1 MSASIGGSLASRTAG
16 NGSLARTGLT
26 CAAMGTNKKSKPAK
40 PAKPV
45 KKAPAKKAPA
55 KPVKKAPAKKAPAKK
70 APAKP
75 VKKAPAKKAP
85 AKKAPAKKAPAKKV
99 PAKKAPAKKAPAKKA
114 PAKPVKKAASTPVK
128 KAAAVK
134 APGKPFPKKENPVPA
149 VVEPPKNLPKNAAAT
164 AAADGFQRRLTL
176 PPPAKIEKRTSKAGT
191 LKPLRDIPTPL
202 VAAATEAPWSN
213 SELKEMKAELSKEL
227 IRLRRELELAE
238 AQAEDLLQDSGDGA
252 GDDQADAGAKTFE
265 REHEISLVYNARD
278 MVMQTE
284 HALDR
289 ITAGSYGKCE
299 DCGNPI
305 GKARLQVFPRAT
317 LCMICKQK
325 EERR

>member
-1 MSASIGGSLASRTAG
+1 
-16 NGSLARTGLT
+16 
-26 CAAMGTNKKSKPAK
+26 MGTNKHANKKSKPAK
-40 PAKPV
+40 SAKSAVKKASAKPV
-45 KKAPAKKAPA
+45 KKAPA
-55 KPVKKAPAKKAPAKK
+55 KPVKKAPAK
-70 APAKP
+70 P
-75 VKKAPAKKAP
+75 VKKAP

-99 PAKKAPAKKAPAKKA
+99 PAKKAPAKKATAKKA
-114 PAKPVKKAASTPVK
+114 PAKPVK

-213 SELKEMKAELSKEL
+213 SELKGMKVELSKEL

>member
-16 NGSLARTGLT
+16 NGSKAQTGLA
-26 CAAMGTNKKSKPAK
+26 CAAMGTNKQSKPAK
-40 PAKPV
+40 SAKSAKKAVKKASAKPV
-45 KKAPAKKAPA
+45 KKAPA
-55 KPVKKAPAKKAPAKK
+55 KPVKKAPAKKAAAKPVKKAVKK

-75 VKKAPAKKAP
+75 VKKAPAKP
-85 AKKAPAKKAPAKKV
+85 T
-99 PAKKAPAKKAPAKKA
+99 
-114 PAKPVKKAASTPVK
+114 KPVKKAAPAPAK

-134 APGKPFPKKENPVPA
+134 APGKPFPKKDNPAPA

-176 PPPAKIEKRTSKAGT
+176 PPPAKIEKRTTKAGT

-213 SELKEMKAELSKEL
+213 SELKEMKVELSKEL
-227 IRLRRELELAE
+227 VRLRAELVLAE

-299 DCGNPI
+299 DCGNAI

>member
-16 NGSLARTGLT
+16 NGSLAQTGLT

-55 KPVKKAPAKKAPAKK
+55 KKAPA
-70 APAKP
+70 
-75 VKKAPAKKAP
+75 KKAPAKKAP
-85 AKKAPAKKAPAKKV
+85 AKKAPAKKAPAKK
-99 PAKKAPAKKAPAKKA
+99 APTKPVKKA
-114 PAKPVKKAASTPVK
+114 PAKPVKKAAPVPAK

-227 IRLRRELELAE
+227 IRLRHELELAE

>member
-1 MSASIGGSLASRTAG
+1 
-16 NGSLARTGLT
+16 
-26 CAAMGTNKKSKPAK
+26 MGTNKQSKPTKPAK
-40 PAKPV
+40 PVKKAVKKAPAKPV
-45 KKAPAKKAPA
+45 KKAPAKAVKKAPA
-55 KPVKKAPAKKAPAKK
+55 KKAPAKKAPAKKAPAKK

-75 VKKAPAKKAP
+75 VKKAPAK
-85 AKKAPAKKAPAKKV
+85 
-99 PAKKAPAKKAPAKKA
+99 
-114 PAKPVKKAASTPVK
+114 PVKKAAPVPAK

>member
-16 NGSLARTGLT
+16 NGSLAQTGLT

-55 KPVKKAPAKKAPAKK
+55 KKAPA
-70 APAKP
+70 
-75 VKKAPAKKAP
+75 KKAPAKKAP
-85 AKKAPAKKAPAKKV
+85 AKKAPAKKAPAKK
-99 PAKKAPAKKAPAKKA
+99 APTKPVKKA
-114 PAKPVKKAASTPVK
+114 PAKPVKKAAPVPAK

>member
-16 NGSLARTGLT
+16 NGSLAQTGLT
-26 CAAMGTNKKSKPAK
+26 CAAMGTKKQSKPTKPAK
-40 PAKPV
+40 PVKKAVKKAPAKPV
-45 KKAPAKKAPA
+45 KKAPAKAVKKAPA
-55 KPVKKAPAKKAPAKK
+55 KKAPAKKAPAKKAPAKK

-75 VKKAPAKKAP
+75 VKKAPAK
-85 AKKAPAKKAPAKKV
+85 
-99 PAKKAPAKKAPAKKA
+99 
-114 PAKPVKKAASTPVK
+114 PVKKAAPTPVK

>member
-40 PAKPV
+40 PAKPA
-45 KKAPAKKAPA
+45 KKAAKKAPA
-55 KPVKKAPAKKAPAKK
+55 KPVKKAPAK
-70 APAKP
+70 P
-75 VKKAPAKKAP
+75 VKKAP

-99 PAKKAPAKKAPAKKA
+99 PAKKAPAKKAPAKKVPAKKA
-114 PAKPVKKAASTPVK
+114 PAKPVKKAAPVPAK

>member
-16 NGSLARTGLT
+16 NGSLAQTGLT
-26 CAAMGTNKKSKPAK
+26 CAAMGTNKQSKPTKPAK
-40 PAKPV
+40 PVKKAVKKAPAKPV
-45 KKAPAKKAPA
+45 KKAPAKAVKKAPA
-55 KPVKKAPAKKAPAKK
+55 KAAKKAPAKKAPAKKAPAKK

-75 VKKAPAKKAP
+75 VKKAPAK
-85 AKKAPAKKAPAKKV
+85 
-99 PAKKAPAKKAPAKKA
+99 
-114 PAKPVKKAASTPVK
+114 PVKKAAPVPAK

-227 IRLRRELELAE
+227 IRLRHELELAE

>member
-1 MSASIGGSLASRTAG
+1 
-16 NGSLARTGLT
+16 
-26 CAAMGTNKKSKPAK
+26 MGTNKQRKPTKPAK
-40 PAKPV
+40 PAKKAV
-45 KKAPAKKAPA
+45 KGSKPAKKAPA
-55 KPVKKAPAKKAPAKK
+55 KPVKKAVKKVIKK

-75 VKKAPAKKAP
+75 VKKAP
-85 AKKAPAKKAPAKKV
+85 V
-99 PAKKAPAKKAPAKKA
+99 
-114 PAKPVKKAASTPVK
+114 KPVKPVKSVKPVK

-134 APGKPFPKKENPVPA
+134 APGKPFPKKDNPVPT

-191 LKPLRDIPTPL
+191 LKPLRDIPTPR

-213 SELKEMKAELSKEL
+213 SELKEMKVELSKEL
-227 IRLRRELELAE
+227 IRLRAELVLAE

-299 DCGNPI
+299 DCGNAI

>member
-1 MSASIGGSLASRTAG
+1 
-16 NGSLARTGLT
+16 
-26 CAAMGTNKKSKPAK
+26 MGTNKQSKPTKPAK
-40 PAKPV
+40 PVKKAVKKAPAKPVKKAPAKAVKKAPAKAV

-55 KPVKKAPAKKAPAKK
+55 KKAPAKKAPAKKAPAKK

-75 VKKAPAKKAP
+75 VKKAPAK
-85 AKKAPAKKAPAKKV
+85 
-99 PAKKAPAKKAPAKKA
+99 
-114 PAKPVKKAASTPVK
+114 PVKKAAPVPAK

-213 SELKEMKAELSKEL
+213 SELKEMTAELSKEL

>member
-16 NGSLARTGLT
+16 NGSLAQTGLT
-26 CAAMGTNKKSKPAK
+26 CAAMGTNKQSKPTKPAK
-40 PAKPV
+40 PVKKAVKKAPAKPV
-45 KKAPAKKAPA
+45 KKAPAKAVKKAPA
-55 KPVKKAPAKKAPAKK
+55 KAAKKAPAKAAKKAPAKKAPAKK

-75 VKKAPAKKAP
+75 VKKAPAK
-85 AKKAPAKKAPAKKV
+85 
-99 PAKKAPAKKAPAKKA
+99 
-114 PAKPVKKAASTPVK
+114 PVKKAAPVPAK

>member
-1 MSASIGGSLASRTAG
+1 VSASIGGSLASRTAG

-40 PAKPV
+40 P
-45 KKAPAKKAPA
+45 
-55 KPVKKAPAKKAPAKK
+55 
-70 APAKP
+70 

-85 AKKAPAKKAPAKKV
+85 AKKAPAKKAPAKK
-99 PAKKAPAKKAPAKKA
+99 APAKKAPTKPVKKA
-114 PAKPVKKAASTPVK
+114 PAKPVKKAAPVPAK
-128 KAAAVK
+128 KAATVK

>member
-1 MSASIGGSLASRTAG
+1 
-16 NGSLARTGLT
+16 
-26 CAAMGTNKKSKPAK
+26 MGTNKQNKPAKKAAKSSKPAKKAAKQNKPAKKAAKPAK
-40 PAKPV
+40 PAKKAPV
-45 KKAPAKKAPA
+45 KPVKPA
-55 KPVKKAPAKKAPAKK
+55 KPIKPIKKAA
-70 APAKP
+70 
-75 VKKAPAKKAP
+75 V
-85 AKKAPAKKAPAKKV
+85 KKV
-99 PAKKAPAKKAPAKKA
+99 PAKPI
-114 PAKPVKKAASTPVK
+114 KKAAPAATK
-128 KAAAVK
+128 KVAAVK
-134 APGKPFPKKENPVPA
+134 APGKPFPKKENPAPA

-176 PPPAKIEKRTSKAGT
+176 PPPAKIGKRTSKAGV
-191 LKPLRDIPTPL
+191 LKPLRDLPTPL
-202 VAAATEAPWSN
+202 VAAVTEAPWSN
-213 SELKEMKAELSKEL
+213 SELKEMKVKLSKEL
-227 IRLRRELELAE
+227 IRLRAELVLAE
-238 AQAEDLLQDSGDGA
+238 AHAEDLLQDSGDGA

-299 DCGNPI
+299 DCGNAI
-305 GKARLQVFPRAT
+305 GKARSQVFPRAT

>member
-1 MSASIGGSLASRTAG
+1 
-16 NGSLARTGLT
+16 
-26 CAAMGTNKKSKPAK
+26 MGTNKHANKKSKPAK
-40 PAKPV
+40 SAKSAVKKASAKPV
-45 KKAPAKKAPA
+45 KKAPAK
-55 KPVKKAPAKKAPAKK
+55 PVKK

-85 AKKAPAKKAPAKKV
+85 AKKAPAKKAPAKK
-99 PAKKAPAKKAPAKKA
+99 APAKKAPAKKGPAKKVPEKKVPAKKATAKKA
-114 PAKPVKKAASTPVK
+114 PAKPVK

-213 SELKEMKAELSKEL
+213 SELKGMKVELSKEL

>member
-1 MSASIGGSLASRTAG
+1 
-16 NGSLARTGLT
+16 
-26 CAAMGTNKKSKPAK
+26 MGTNKQSKPTKPAK
-40 PAKPV
+40 PVKKAVKKAPAKPV
-45 KKAPAKKAPA
+45 KKAPAKAVKKAPA
-55 KPVKKAPAKKAPAKK
+55 KAAKKAPAKAAKKAPAKKAPAKK

-75 VKKAPAKKAP
+75 VKKAPAK
-85 AKKAPAKKAPAKKV
+85 
-99 PAKKAPAKKAPAKKA
+99 
-114 PAKPVKKAASTPVK
+114 PVKKAAPVPAK

-227 IRLRRELELAE
+227 IRLRHELELAE

>member
-16 NGSLARTGLT
+16 NGSLAQTGLA
-26 CAAMGTNKKSKPAK
+26 CAAMGTNKQSKPAKSAKSAKKAVKKAPAK
-40 PAKPV
+40 PAKKAA
-45 KKAPAKKAPA
+45 KKAPAKPAKKAAKKAPA
-55 KPVKKAPAKKAPAKK
+55 KPVKKTPAKKAAAKPVKK

-75 VKKAPAKKAP
+75 VKKAQAKPAKKAP
-85 AKKAPAKKAPAKKV
+85 V
-99 PAKKAPAKKAPAKKA
+99 
-114 PAKPVKKAASTPVK
+114 KPVKPIK
-128 KAAAVK
+128 KAAVVK
-134 APGKPFPKKENPVPA
+134 APGKPFPKKDNPAPA

-227 IRLRRELELAE
+227 IRLRHELELAE

>member
-1 MSASIGGSLASRTAG
+1 
-16 NGSLARTGLT
+16 
-26 CAAMGTNKKSKPAK
+26 MGTNKHVNKKSKPVKSAK
-40 PAKPV
+40 SAV
-45 KKAPAKKAPA
+45 KKAPAKQ
-55 KPVKKAPAKKAPAKK
+55 
-70 APAKP
+70 

-85 AKKAPAKKAPAKKV
+85 AKKAPAKKAPAKK
-99 PAKKAPAKKAPAKKA
+99 APAR
-114 PAKPVKKAASTPVK
+114 PVKKAVPTPVK

-213 SELKEMKAELSKEL
+213 SELKEMKVELSKEL

>member
-70 APAKP
+70 S
-75 VKKAPAKKAP
+75 PAKKVP
-85 AKKAPAKKAPAKKV
+85 AKKVPAKKV
-99 PAKKAPAKKAPAKKA
+99 PAKKAPAK
-114 PAKPVKKAASTPVK
+114 PVKKTTPVPAK

>member
-55 KPVKKAPAKKAPAKK
+55 KPVKKAPAKKAPAK
-70 APAKP
+70 PA
-75 VKKAPAKKAP
+75 KKAPAKKAP

-114 PAKPVKKAASTPVK
+114 PAKPVKKTASTPVK

>member
-1 MSASIGGSLASRTAG
+1 
-16 NGSLARTGLT
+16 
-26 CAAMGTNKKSKPAK
+26 MGTNKQRKPTKPAK
-40 PAKPV
+40 PAK
-45 KKAPAKKAPA
+45 KAAKGSKPAKKAPA
-55 KPVKKAPAKKAPAKK
+55 KPVKKAVKTIKTVPAKPVKK
-70 APAKP
+70 PVKKVPAKP
-75 VKKAPAKKAP
+75 VKKAPVKKIAPKKVVAKK
-85 AKKAPAKKAPAKKV
+85 
-99 PAKKAPAKKAPAKKA
+99 
-114 PAKPVKKAASTPVK
+114 
-128 KAAAVK
+128 AVK
-134 APGKPFPKKENPVPA
+134 APGKPFPKKDNPVPT

-213 SELKEMKAELSKEL
+213 SELKEMKVELSKEL
-227 IRLRRELELAE
+227 IRLRAELVLAE

-299 DCGNPI
+299 DCGNAI

>member
-16 NGSLARTGLT
+16 NGSLAQTGLT
-26 CAAMGTNKKSKPAK
+26 CAAMGTNKHTKQSKPAK
-40 PAKPV
+40 SAKSAKPAV
-45 KKAPAKKAPA
+45 
-55 KPVKKAPAKKAPAKK
+55 KK

-85 AKKAPAKKAPAKKV
+85 AKKAPAKKAPAKKA
-99 PAKKAPAKKAPAKKA
+99 PAKKAPAKKAAAKPVKKA
-114 PAKPVKKAASTPVK
+114 PAKPVKKAAPAPAK

-134 APGKPFPKKENPVPA
+134 APGKPFPKKENPAPA

-227 IRLRRELELAE
+227 IRLRHELELAE

>member
-1 MSASIGGSLASRTAG
+1 
-16 NGSLARTGLT
+16 
-26 CAAMGTNKKSKPAK
+26 MGTNKQSKSAK
-40 PAKPV
+40 PAKKAV
-45 KKAPAKKAPA
+45 KA
-55 KPVKKAPAKKAPAKK
+55 
-70 APAKP
+70 
-75 VKKAPAKKAP
+75 
-85 AKKAPAKKAPAKKV
+85 
-99 PAKKAPAKKAPAKKA
+99 
-114 PAKPVKKAASTPVK
+114 AKPVKKAAKPAKPAKKAVKKAPAKPAKPAKKAPVKPIKKSASAPTK

-134 APGKPFPKKENPVPA
+134 APGKPFPKKENPTPA

-213 SELKEMKAELSKEL
+213 AELKEMKAELTKEL

-299 DCGNPI
+299 DCGNAI

>member
-16 NGSLARTGLT
+16 NGSLAQTGLA
-26 CAAMGTNKKSKPAK
+26 CAAMGTNKQSKPAK
-40 PAKPV
+40 SAKSAKKAVKKVSAKPV
-45 KKAPAKKAPA
+45 KKAPA
-55 KPVKKAPAKKAPAKK
+55 KPVKKAPAKKAAAKPVKKAVKK
-70 APAKP
+70 APVKP
-75 VKKAPAKKAP
+75 VKKAPAKPTKS
-85 AKKAPAKKAPAKKV
+85 
-99 PAKKAPAKKAPAKKA
+99 
-114 PAKPVKKAASTPVK
+114 VKKAAPAPAK

-134 APGKPFPKKENPVPA
+134 APGKPFPKKDNPVPA

-176 PPPAKIEKRTSKAGT
+176 PPPAKIEKRTTKAGT

-213 SELKEMKAELSKEL
+213 SELKEMKVELSKEL
-227 IRLRRELELAE
+227 VRLRAELVLAE

-299 DCGNPI
+299 DCGNAI

>member
-1 MSASIGGSLASRTAG
+1 
-16 NGSLARTGLT
+16 
-26 CAAMGTNKKSKPAK
+26 MGTNKQRKPTKPAK
-40 PAKPV
+40 PAK
-45 KKAPAKKAPA
+45 KAAKGSKPAKKAPA
-55 KPVKKAPAKKAPAKK
+55 KPVKKAVKTVKTIKTV
-70 APAKP
+70 PAKP
-75 VKKAPAKKAP
+75 VKKAPVKKIAP
-85 AKKAPAKKAPAKKV
+85 KKV
-99 PAKKAPAKKAPAKKA
+99 VA
-114 PAKPVKKAASTPVK
+114 K

-134 APGKPFPKKENPVPA
+134 APGKPFPKKDNPVPT

-213 SELKEMKAELSKEL
+213 SELKEMKVELSKEL
-227 IRLRRELELAE
+227 IRLRAELVLAE

-299 DCGNPI
+299 DCGNAI

>member
-1 MSASIGGSLASRTAG
+1 
-16 NGSLARTGLT
+16 
-26 CAAMGTNKKSKPAK
+26 MGTNKQRKPAKTAK
-40 PAKPV
+40 PAKST
-45 KKAPAKKAPA
+45 KKAVKGSKPAKKAPA
-55 KPVKKAPAKKAPAKK
+55 KPVKKAVKKVIKK

-75 VKKAPAKKAP
+75 VKKAP
-85 AKKAPAKKAPAKKV
+85 V
-99 PAKKAPAKKAPAKKA
+99 
-114 PAKPVKKAASTPVK
+114 KPVKPVKSVKPVK

-134 APGKPFPKKENPVPA
+134 APGKPFPKKENPVPT

-213 SELKEMKAELSKEL
+213 SELKEMKVELSKEL
-227 IRLRRELELAE
+227 IRLRAELVLAE

-299 DCGNPI
+299 DCGNAI

>member
-70 APAKP
+70 APAQ
-75 VKKAPAKKAP
+75 
-85 AKKAPAKKAPAKKV
+85 KAPAKKV

-114 PAKPVKKAASTPVK
+114 PAKKAPAKKAPAQPVKKAASTPVK

-299 DCGNPI
+299 ACGNPI

>member
-1 MSASIGGSLASRTAG
+1 
-16 NGSLARTGLT
+16 
-26 CAAMGTNKKSKPAK
+26 MGTNKQRKPTKPAK
-40 PAKPV
+40 PAK
-45 KKAPAKKAPA
+45 KAAKGSKPAKKAPA
-55 KPVKKAPAKKAPAKK
+55 KPVKKAVKTVKTIKTVPAKPVKK
-70 APAKP
+70 LVKKVPAKP
-75 VKKAPAKKAP
+75 VKKAPVKKIAPKKVVAKK
-85 AKKAPAKKAPAKKV
+85 
-99 PAKKAPAKKAPAKKA
+99 
-114 PAKPVKKAASTPVK
+114 
-128 KAAAVK
+128 AVK
-134 APGKPFPKKENPVPA
+134 APGKPFPKKDNPVPT

-213 SELKEMKAELSKEL
+213 SELKEMKVELSKEL
-227 IRLRRELELAE
+227 IRLRAELVLAE

-299 DCGNPI
+299 DCGNAI

>member
-16 NGSLARTGLT
+16 NGSLAQTGLT
-26 CAAMGTNKKSKPAK
+26 CAAMGTNKQSKPTK

-45 KKAPAKKAPA
+45 KKA
-55 KPVKKAPAKKAPAKK
+55 VKK

-85 AKKAPAKKAPAKKV
+85 AKKAPAKKAPAKK
-99 PAKKAPAKKAPAKKA
+99 APAKPVKKA
-114 PAKPVKKAASTPVK
+114 PAKPVKKAAPVPAK

>member
-16 NGSLARTGLT
+16 NGSLAQTGLT
-26 CAAMGTNKKSKPAK
+26 CAAMGTNKQSKPTKPAK
-40 PAKPV
+40 PVKKAVKKAPAKPV
-45 KKAPAKKAPA
+45 KKAPAKAVKKAPA
-55 KPVKKAPAKKAPAKK
+55 KAAKKAPAKKAPAKK

-75 VKKAPAKKAP
+75 VKKAPAK
-85 AKKAPAKKAPAKKV
+85 
-99 PAKKAPAKKAPAKKA
+99 
-114 PAKPVKKAASTPVK
+114 PVKKAAPVPAK

-191 LKPLRDIPTPL
+191 LKPLRDILTPL

>member
-55 KPVKKAPAKKAPAKK
+55 KKAPAKK

-85 AKKAPAKKAPAKKV
+85 AKKVPAKKV
-99 PAKKAPAKKAPAKKA
+99 PAKKVPAKKA
-114 PAKPVKKAASTPVK
+114 PAKPVKKAAPVPAK

>member
-1 MSASIGGSLASRTAG
+1 
-16 NGSLARTGLT
+16 
-26 CAAMGTNKKSKPAK
+26 MGTNKQRKPTKPAK
-40 PAKPV
+40 PAKKAV
-45 KKAPAKKAPA
+45 KGSKPAKKAPA
-55 KPVKKAPAKKAPAKK
+55 KPVKKAVKKVIKK

-75 VKKAPAKKAP
+75 VKKAP
-85 AKKAPAKKAPAKKV
+85 V
-99 PAKKAPAKKAPAKKA
+99 
-114 PAKPVKKAASTPVK
+114 KPVKPVKSVKPVK

-134 APGKPFPKKENPVPA
+134 APGKPFPKKDNPVPT

-213 SELKEMKAELSKEL
+213 SELKEMKVELSKEL
-227 IRLRRELELAE
+227 IRLRAELVLAE

-299 DCGNPI
+299 DCGNAI

>member
-1 MSASIGGSLASRTAG
+1 
-16 NGSLARTGLT
+16 
-26 CAAMGTNKKSKPAK
+26 MGTNKQSKPAKPAKPIKKAAAKPAKAAAKKAPTKPAK

-45 KKAPAKKAPA
+45 KKAPAKKAVKKAPTKPAKPVKKAPTKPA
-55 KPVKKAPAKKAPAKK
+55 KPVKKAPAKSAKPAAKK
-70 APAKP
+70 A
-75 VKKAPAKKAP
+75 APAP
-85 AKKAPAKKAPAKKV
+85 A
-99 PAKKAPAKKAPAKKA
+99 
-114 PAKPVKKAASTPVK
+114 K

-134 APGKPFPKKENPVPA
+134 APGKPFPKKDNPLPA

-213 SELKEMKAELSKEL
+213 SELKEMKVELSKEL
-227 IRLRRELELAE
+227 VRLRAELLLAE

-299 DCGNPI
+299 DCGNAI

-325 EERR
+325 

>member
-1 MSASIGGSLASRTAG
+1 
-16 NGSLARTGLT
+16 
-26 CAAMGTNKKSKPAK
+26 MGTNKHANKKSKPAK
-40 PAKPV
+40 SAKSAVKKASAKPV
-45 KKAPAKKAPA
+45 KKAPA
-55 KPVKKAPAKKAPAKK
+55 KPVKKAPAKPVKK
-70 APAKP
+70 APA
-75 VKKAPAKKAP
+75 KKAPAKKAP

-99 PAKKAPAKKAPAKKA
+99 PAKKAPAKKATAKKA
-114 PAKPVKKAASTPVK
+114 PAKPVK

-213 SELKEMKAELSKEL
+213 SELKGMKVELSKEL

-299 DCGNPI
+299 DCGNTI